1 MKEKYS
7 VEIAGVPL
15 NLISD
20 DKEEFVNLV
29 VARLDKEIR
38 DLTVN
43 NKRCS
48 KMDAALLC
56 ALDYCAEKV
65 KADKRIRNLEA
76 QISLYDANL
85 RRLREENAALTA
97 HLSSG
102 KPAEAEAPSEEA
114 KKEEAPAAEA
124 KKASA
129 KDGEAPASSGK
140 LKQLELMLN
149 KIKEENR

>member
-97 HLSSG
+97 HLSSE
-102 KPAEAEAPSEEA
+102 KPAEAPVEDP

-129 KDGEAPASSGK
+129 KDGDAPASSGK